1 MTRAKHSSVTQLLHV
16 HASKQNKKSKF
27 ISKMFPQ
34 ILSLMKKKKK
44 KKKKRCTGVFL
55 RPGSLPVSCSEYS
68 RQDYSLLSISIDS
81 YRLWSILL
89 IDDKR

>member
-1 MTRAKHSSVTQLLHV
+1 MTWAKHSSVTQLLHV

-34 ILSLMKKKKK
+34 ILSLMKKKK